1 MGGLATLLGAMT
13 LMTAAVAPSAESA
26 DGTITAR
33 PITYTD
39 LGKLVR
45 GYRGKV
51 VVVDFWSVY

>member
-1 MGGLATLLGAMT
+1 MALLLVMGLI
-13 LMTAAVAPSAESA
+13 AAAPTSGQST
-26 DGTITAR
+26 DGKITAR
-33 PITYTD
+33 PITYAD